1 VTSFVLLAALLAA
14 LSLVFILPPLLRGR
28 SSREDVD
35 RARANLGVLKDQLA
49 ELESDHA
56 RGIVADEQYAEI
68 KAELERRVLED
79 VHVETPVQRG
89 KRASRW
95 PAIVVAVLVPLA
107 SVGMYL
113 QFGDPSALDPNLRAA
128 NQDPADGHMTGEQL
142 EQMVTSLRQRLEKE
156 PDNANGWLTL
166 ARTLY
171 QMRKFDEAAKA
182 YEKLVEMVSDDAS
195 VLADYADA
203 AAMAQG
209 RRFDGKP
216 RELVARALKLD
227 PTQWK
232 ALAMA
237 GTDAFDQGNFKQAIA
252 HWEKL
257 RAQLPPEAPIAQ
269 NISSSIA
276 EARQRA
282 GMPPEIAAAA
292 PSKDTQVAQAKP
304 AAPSGPMPQ
313 DDVHKRAAA
322 GGTAGG
328 TAGAPKAAA
337 PVAPSPAPAPAAKPS
352 GGSTVSGTVDLSP
365 ELKAKVSPTDMVF
378 IFARPAGGSRMP
390 VALTSVQVKDL
401 PAKFTLDDS
410 QAMSPGMALSGQTE
424 VIVGARVS
432 KSGSPMPNSGDL
444 EGLSSPVKVGSS
456 GAKVTISNV
465 RP

>member
-1 VTSFVLLAALLAA
+1 VTSFVLIAAVLAALCLA
-14 LSLVFILPPLLRGR
+14 FILPPLLRGHSAR
-28 SSREDVD
+28 QDVD

-49 ELESDHA
+49 ELEADHA
-56 RGIVADEQYAEI
+56 RGIVADEQYTEI
-68 KAELERRVLED
+68 KAELERRVIED
-79 VHVETPVQRG
+79 VQVEKPVRQG

-95 PAIVVAVLVPLA
+95 PAIVVAALVPLA
-107 SVGMYL
+107 SAGIYI
-113 QFGDPSALDPNLRAA
+113 QFGDPGALDPTLRAA
-128 NQDPADGHMTGEQL
+128 NQDPADGHMSGEQL
-142 EQMVTSLRQRLEKE
+142 EQMVLSLRERLEKE

-171 QMRKFDEAAKA
+171 QMRKFEEAAKA

-216 RELVARALKLD
+216 RDLVARALKLD

-237 GTDAFDQGNFKQAIA
+237 GTDAFDQGNYRQAIA

-269 NISSSIA
+269 NIASSIA

-282 GMPPEIAAAA
+282 GMPPEVAAA
-292 PSKDTQVAQAKP
+292 PPRPDAQVAQAKP

-313 DDVHKRAAA
+313 DDVHKRASA

-328 TAGAPKAAA
+328 NAGGPVAAA
-337 PVAPSPAPAPAAKPS
+337 PAAPRSPATAAKPAS
-352 GGSTVSGTVDLSP
+352 GSTVSGTVDLSP
-365 ELKAKVSPTDMVF
+365 DLKAKVSPTDMVF

-401 PAKFTLDDS
+401 PAQFTLDDS
-410 QAMSPGMALSGQTE
+410 QAMSPGMVLSGQTE